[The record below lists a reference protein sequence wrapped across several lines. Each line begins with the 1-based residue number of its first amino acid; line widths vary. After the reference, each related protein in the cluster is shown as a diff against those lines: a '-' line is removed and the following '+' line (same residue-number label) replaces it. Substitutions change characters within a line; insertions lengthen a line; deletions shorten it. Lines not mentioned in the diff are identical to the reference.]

1 MNVAPAYS
9 FSTSIRVFFPHS
21 FFKLCDV
28 FDLVLIIFILFF
40 QVGVRRLRVK
50 AVKRLAVSAVSG
62 RVPVALQL
70 NLLHVKV
77 MAMFDGLSCER
88 ERERERARARIS
100 AQSTAPVICEQFG
113 LVHTLAA
120 SQNGC
125 PYSASGFFFYFI
137 FRMLHYIV

>member
-1 MNVAPAYS
+1 M
-9 FSTSIRVFFPHS
+9 
-21 FFKLCDV
+21 

-62 RVPVALQL
+62 RVLVALEI

-77 MAMFDGLSCER
+77 MAMVDGLSCVCVR
-88 ERERERARARIS
+88 ERERERAGIS
-100 AQSTAPVICEQFG
+100 AHFTTPVLYEQCG
-113 LVHTLAA
+113 LVRTLAV

-125 PYSASGFFFYFI
+125 PYSASG
-137 FRMLHYIV
+137 LK